1 MTGRDT
7 ENSTW
12 LTMCKDKIRGLST
25 QISEYFLPKSRVRES
40 GLLSLK
46 PHFEEVNQ
54 DETIEMRD
62 QILEEASK
70 AMGEQIHQT
79 RPQEDLEDSSR
90 PKRWIKR

>member
-1 MTGRDT
+1 MSGRET
-7 ENSTW
+7 EISSW

-70 AMGEQIHQT
+70 ALGEQIHQT
-79 RPQEDLEDSSR
+79 RTQ
-90 PKRWIKR
+90 